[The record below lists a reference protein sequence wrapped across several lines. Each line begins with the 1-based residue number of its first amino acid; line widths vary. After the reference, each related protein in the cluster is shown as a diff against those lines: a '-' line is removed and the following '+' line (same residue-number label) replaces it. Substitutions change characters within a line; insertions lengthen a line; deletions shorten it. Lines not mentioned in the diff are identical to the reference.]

1 MIERVQALIGCR
13 RCVVGLG
20 STVALAGALLVAG
33 CGGGG
38 GGSPSVA
45 GKNCSRRTSRR
56 AAPAARAPV
65 PHFRHVIVVVFENK
79 ECVDVMGSA
88 DAPTFKRLA
97 RRYAIFTNYY
107 GVRHPSLP
115 NYLALVSG
123 STQGVTSDDADRTF
137 DGKNIADTL
146 AARGISWK
154 TYAEGLEAP
163 GSTEDEGDNYVR
175 RHDPLLYF
183 RDVLSNRRRL
193 ARIVPYA
200 QFQHDLTT
208 DRLPRFA
215 LVVPNLHDDMHDSG
229 VGDGDRWLKGFLR
242 PLLGSAE
249 LKHGVVFIVFD
260 EADQNDTV
268 GGGGHTVAL
277 AVGPTV
283 RPGSRV
289 AARLNHYNLLRTIE
303 DGLGLERLA
312 NSRSAQ
318 PITGIWRGSQ

>member
-1 MIERVQALIGCR
+1 MIELFQALIGSR
-13 RCVVGLG
+13 RCVGLG

-38 GGSPSVA
+38 GGGSPAAA
-45 GKNCSRRTSRR
+45 GKNCSRTPERSAR
-56 AAPAARAPV
+56 AARGSV
-65 PHFRHVIVVVFENK
+65 PHFSHVIVVVFENK
-79 ECVDVMGSA
+79 ECVDVMGST

-97 RRYAIFTNYY
+97 RRYAILSSYY
-107 GVRHPSLP
+107 GVMHPSLP

-123 STQGVTSDDADRTF
+123 STQGVTSDDADRTL
-137 DGKNIADTL
+137 GARNIADTL

-163 GSTEDEGDNYVR
+163 GSTEDEGDRYVI

-183 RDVLSNRRRL
+183 RDVLSSRRRL

-200 QFQHDLTT
+200 QFQRDLAA

-215 LVVPNLHDDMHDSG
+215 LVVPNLHDDMHDSS

-242 PLLGSAE
+242 PLLESAE
-249 LKHGVVFIVFD
+249 LEHGVVFIVFD
-260 EADQNDTV
+260 EADESDKV

-289 AARLNHYNLLRTIE
+289 AARMNHYSLLRTIE

-318 PITGIWRGSQ
+318 PITGIWRQS

>member
-1 MIERVQALIGCR
+1 M
-13 RCVVGLG
+13 
-20 STVALAGALLVAG
+20 
-33 CGGGG
+33 
-38 GGSPSVA
+38 
-45 GKNCSRRTSRR
+45 
-56 AAPAARAPV
+56 

-277 AVGPTV
+277 AVGPTG
-283 RPGSRV
+283 P
-289 AARLNHYNLLRTIE
+289 ARLARGYPIE
-303 DGLGLERLA
+303 SLQPAPDDRGRPRSRASRELPVGAADHGHLA
-312 NSRSAQ
+312 WIAVDV
-318 PITGIWRGSQ
+318 GVVAKRGESM